1 MMLEEHDDYLKYLVR
16 RWVVL
21 LYCFKENNEDWTRK
35 LQRTLG
41 KERSFLTYGIE
52 MHSRLSLALLCT
64 LPHSTRFAS
73 SSNCM
78 VL

>member
-1 MMLEEHDDYLKYLVR
+1 MMFEEHDDYLKYLVR

-41 KERSFLTYGIE
+41 KERSI
-52 MHSRLSLALLCT
+52 
-64 LPHSTRFAS
+64 LPH
-73 SSNCM
+73 M
-78 VL
+78 WD

>member
-1 MMLEEHDDYLKYLVR
+1 MGLTCRLHFSSNSHNYIWEKY
-16 RWVVL
+16 
-21 LYCFKENNEDWTRK
+21 KENNEDWTRK